1 MSPRQRRRGFLKV
14 QIALRALLK
23 QRISVGE
30 RVAGGFLANDRP
42 SAAVRLLVLP
52 MVIRPVALT
61 GQKMTQQPHN
71 DERRNDKQK
80 PFAVGF
86 KMEVAEFTM
95 TAKH

>member
-1 MSPRQRRRGFLKV
+1 
-14 QIALRALLK
+14 
-23 QRISVGE
+23 
-30 RVAGGFLANDRP
+30 
-42 SAAVRLLVLP
+42 